1 MTNTKPVVKSV
12 WPKISLLLRRAALA
26 LVLTLAAIIPSTSPT
41 TTSALSVPGLAV
53 GSYNILGYYHQP
65 GATRYEPARLRQI
78 VANINDMRLDVV
90 GLQEYRDQGRGD
102 PKALE
107 HELQKLNPAWRMV
120 YNEHGVQLNMVYNSN
135 TVRLLKDRAIKTF
148 DNPSCTGGTPY
159 VRVANFQTVNGSQ
172 EFLFINLHTN
182 SQHGGSGSTCS
193 ESTSNSER
201 LRVVRSTLE
210 ESVVRDFT
218 GPVLFVGDFNARPD
232 KPSASNYDPGVE
244 NYLESNG
251 YANARDIPNA
261 NRKRGGNIDH
271 IYYKKATVTAPAYFE
286 SLDCKP
292 IPRGVPAMFDTSMT
306 CASDHVPIK
315 AIFSNLNG
323 SGSGCGSVSS
333 LNAGRKTQFEEWDIT
348 FYDPSISACCIA
360 TVSNGEL
367 VGETNAE
374 KAYNFLVTTPI
385 STNANRPLT
394 AAQAA
399 GAVGNLMRESAGDTY
414 SLKTDASNGT
424 HFGIAQWGARFAALK
439 NFAEAKGT
447 EWTDLKT
454 QLEFIIYELENEESA
469 VIKDSDFKNAPNSEA
484 GARLA
489 AVRWDKFYERSGGN
503 GLDKRQDNA
512 ARAFNDF
519 SNNTGSSSTTDE
531 EADPGRGDVPAN
543 DDEAQALSYSSNDSA
558 GCAATSSDYVFPLK
572 ATKVDVRKWGNN
584 PGDTEWRSGRY
595 HENVFTGY
603 FAVDIMAPE
612 GTPVVA
618 FRGGEVIDVSV
629 GSRSELR
636 VQIKDSDGYT
646 YFYTHLSRSRGASVK
661 KNDKVEA
668 GTVIAYIGNRQEAWG
683 TSPHLHIDKS
693 KNPGE
698 GLRGSCTAS
707 QGYCP
712 IASEDRFVRIV
723 KELHDSYEKLGELPT
738 TTTSPGDQL

>member
-1 MTNTKPVVKSV
+1 MANTRSVIKSV
-12 WPKISLLLRRAALA
+12 WPRVSLLLTRAALA
-26 LVLTLAAIIPSTSPT
+26 LVLTLAAVIPSTSPT
-41 TTSALSVPGLAV
+41 ASALSVPGLAV

-78 VANINDMRLDVV
+78 VTNINDMRLDVV

-120 YNEHGVQLNMVYNSN
+120 YNKHGIQLNMVYNSN
-135 TVRLLKDRAIKTF
+135 TVRLISDKAVETF
-148 DNPSCTGGTPY
+148 NNRSCTGGTTY
-159 VRVANFQTVNGSQ
+159 VRIAVFQTTTNNQ
-172 EFLFINLHTN
+172 EFLFINAHPN

-193 ESTSNSER
+193 KSTSNNER
-201 LRVVRSTLE
+201 LKVVKGALSDSLV
-210 ESVVRDFT
+210 SSYS
-218 GPVLFVGDFNARPD
+218 GPTIFVGDFNARPD
-232 KPSASNYDPGVE
+232 NPSSSNYDPGIE
-244 NYLESNG
+244 SYLESNG

-261 NRKRGGNIDH
+261 NRKIGGNIDH
-271 IYYKKATVTAPAYFE
+271 IYYKKSTVAAPAYFE
-286 SLDCKP
+286 SLDCKK
-292 IPRGVPAMFDTSMT
+292 IPGGVPGRFDNSMT

-315 AIFSNLNG
+315 AVFSNLTG

-360 TVSNGEL
+360 TVSNNEL

-385 STNANRPLT
+385 STNGNRPLT

-414 SLKTDASNGT
+414 NLRTDASNGT

-454 QLEFIIYELENEESA
+454 QLEFIVYELENEESA
-469 VIKDSDFKNAPNSEA
+469 VIKDSDFKNAPNTET

-489 AVRWDKFYERSGGN
+489 AIRWDKFYERSGGS

-512 ARAFNDF
+512 VRAFNDF
-519 SNNTGSSSTTDE
+519 SNNTGDSSITDE
-531 EADPGRGDVPAN
+531 EADPNRENASAN
-543 DDEAQALSYSSNDSA
+543 EDEVQALSYSSNDSA
-558 GCAATSSDYVFPLK
+558 GCAATSAEYVFPLK

-584 PGDTEWRSGRY
+584 PGDNEWRSGLY

-668 GTVIAYIGNRQEAWG
+668 GTVIAYVGNRQEAWG

-712 IASEDRFVRIV
+712 IASEDRFVRII
-723 KELHDSYEKLGELPT
+723 KELHDSYEKLRELT
-738 TTTSPGDQL
+738 TTNTSPGDQL